1 MIEIKVVSLF
11 QGNPRMITNLSFE
24 IASQNNLSTSNAYL
38 EEPERKGKEETKK
51 QTQQTLCPRHKGS
64 NNQTKQ
70 QT

>member
-1 MIEIKVVSLF
+1 
-11 QGNPRMITNLSFE
+11 MITNLSFE
-24 IASQNNLSTSNAYL
+24 TALQNYLSTSNAYL